1 MVAPI
6 QKFHQKC
13 PSFQGLFVL
22 SDTVS
27 PLLVTSREKT
37 PQQHT
42 TKFGQFAQLL
52 LMSPLAH

>member
-6 QKFHQKC
+6 QKFQQKH
-13 PSFQGLFVL
+13 PSFQGPFVL

-27 PLLVTSREKT
+27 PLLVTAREKT
-37 PQQHT
+37 PQQYNT
-42 TKFGQFAQLL
+42 VGQFAQLL